1 MKIQEEKR
9 KHGYFEV
16 AEKLD
21 PMYERAEFNLVCSG
35 GERCKGFYTQHLRE
49 DMNEKRRAY
58 QIQRRGEGVF
68 SPVRR
73 KTDESGQGASY
84 RIGRD
89 RGDEV
94 QEIRKSWKRGEERRK
109 ITFFS
114 ELLNSGGVEGLFF
127 IIFRRKVSYCEET
140 FNNIFSLNILMQ
152 GLEYPVCVTLY
163 NK

>member
-68 SPVRR
+68 SPLR
-73 KTDESGQGASY
+73 SGQGASY

-89 RGDEV
+89 RGDEA
-94 QEIRKSWKRGEERRK
+94 KYKRLGKVRR
-109 ITFFS
+109 
-114 ELLNSGGVEGLFF
+114 EGRRGG
-127 IIFRRKVSYCEET
+127 R
-140 FNNIFSLNILMQ
+140 
-152 GLEYPVCVTLY
+152 
-163 NK
+163 